1 MEKLKQSPW
10 EVLKSVVIMPIE
22 QVCLD
27 RVFEFMTNK
36 DHSKQEEHK
45 KKIGPG
51 DLMQILTWLGCKP
64 LKSEV

>member
-10 EVLKSVVIMPIE
+10 EILKGVVIMPIE

-27 RVFEFMTNK
+27 RVFKEMTSR
-36 DHSKQEEHK
+36 DTSKQEEHK
-45 KKIGPG
+45 NKIGPH
-51 DLMQILTWLGCKP
+51 DLYLILTWLGCKP